1 MRDPSTEAASKTL
14 KLARAAMGQ
23 VSGVK
28 RKRGKMDDPLRTFS
42 ASVSYLTSIIFSF
55 EYATDLSM

>member
-1 MRDPSTEAASKTL
+1 LKSIPEYMRDPSTEAASKTL

-28 RKRGKMDDPLRTFS
+28 RKGRGKWMTR
-42 ASVSYLTSIIFSF
+42 
-55 EYATDLSM
+55 